1 MSTVASPVGPAVA
14 DVLPPSVPHFSVPKQ
29 VTLSTLLHFTLD
41 HDASDLHLTSGERP
55 WVRIHG
61 KMHILGGI
69 PPIADDQ
76 MKAMVAGCLSPDQW
90 HRLET
95 ERSVD
100 AATGVGHGGRE
111 VRFRLNAYHHRG
123 ALALA
128 VRALPSL
135 SLSFP
140 DLRLHPGVADLVEQ
154 RDGLIVVSG
163 PTGSGKTTTLAAM
176 LHAINSKR
184 EGHIITIED
193 PVEYHHPCLKSL
205 VHQREVGSDVP
216 SFSAGVRDALRED
229 PNVMLIGEMRDYETM
244 RQAITAAETG
254 HLVFSTLHTG
264 SAAETISR
272 ILGIV
277 SGADGAAVRA
287 QLAVSLRAVV
297 AQKLLPRADGRGRVP
312 VVEILRVTRGVANIL
327 RTGRDEQIISAI
339 EAGGR
344 HGMVSFEES
353 AGRLV
358 AQGLLKFE
366 DALGVSADEG
376 GLNHWIKTWKE
387 TVSSS

>member
-1 MSTVASPVGPAVA
+1 MSAVA
-14 DVLPPSVPHFSVPKQ
+14 APAGPDMATPPHAAPKQ
-29 VTLSTLLHFTLD
+29 LTLAALLRFTLD
-41 HDASDLHLTSGERP
+41 QDASDLHLTTGERP

-61 KMHILGGI
+61 KMHALGAL
-69 PPIADDQ
+69 PPLTEDQ
-76 MKAMVAGCLSPDQW
+76 MKSMVSGCLTPDQW

-100 AATGVGHGGRE
+100 AGTGVEHAGRE
-111 VRFRLNAYHHRG
+111 VRFRLNAFHQRG
-123 ALALA
+123 VLALA

-140 DLRLHPGVADLVEQ
+140 DLHLHPAVAELVEH
-154 RDGLIVVSG
+154 RDGLIIVSG

-176 LHAINSKR
+176 LHAINCDR

-205 VHQREVGSDVP
+205 VHQREVGSDVT

-297 AQKLLPRADGRGRVP
+297 AQKLIPRADGRGRVP
-312 VVEILRVTRGVANIL
+312 VVEILRVTRGVANLL

-358 AQGLLKFE
+358 ALGLLKFE
-366 DALGVSADEG
+366 DALGVAADEG
-376 GLNHWIKTWKE
+376 GLNHWVKTWKQM
-387 TVSSS
+387 VA